1 MRVLVVDDHTDSLE
15 ITARLLEMEGY
26 NVVTAGTCKE
36 ALESAKT
43 SRCDLLITDLG
54 LPDGTGMELLKQM
67 NALYPIPGV
76 AMTAHGESWYLEGA
90 RGGGF
95 AHHLFKPFAF
105 SDLLDA
111 VRGVLGRG

>member
-1 MRVLVVDDHTDSLE
+1 MRVLVVDDHSDSLE

-26 NVVTAGTCKE
+26 HVVTAGTCKE
-36 ALESAKT
+36 ALESAKE

-54 LPDGTGMELLKQM
+54 LPDGTGMDLLTQM

-95 AHHLFKPFAF
+95 AKHLFKPFAF